1 MAENTTLTQNPPVSS
16 SFTDAFDKFMDDL
29 NVAVAS
35 GDFSGFKLGS
45 DSSVVG
51 HNDDSTAL
59 QNSTIVHDSTGLLG
73 ITIHFFCRVLLIFFF
88 VDLRS
93 GLSSPSA
100 QYSFPESR
108 LRVNRSNRYEPLS
121 LLKFHCLRMHSLT
134 CTCRSSGVT
143 ICSLPWL
150 ILSGFS
156 PL

>member
-73 ITIHFFCRVLLIFFF
+73 ITIHFFCRVLLIFF
-88 VDLRS
+88 L
-93 GLSSPSA
+93 
-100 QYSFPESR
+100 
-108 LRVNRSNRYEPLS
+108 
-121 LLKFHCLRMHSLT
+121 LT
-134 CTCRSSGVT
+134 CAQAFHRPWRSTLFPRADCGLTDQTVT
-143 ICSLPWL
+143 NP
-150 ILSGFS
+150 
-156 PL
+156 